1 MVIGLKKKRKYGERN
16 DRLGNNNSHCDVANK
31 GIEMNTRQ
39 TSVDCYNEIKRNG
52 SLSKM
57 RFEVY
62 SALLSMGKPSTT
74 REVYE
79 TMNVLKQ
86 EATRFTELRKLGVIY
101 EVQNRKCTI
110 TGRTSIEWDLTDR
123 LPVDFKNSNKTKK
136 QKVDCALNSLRVLYK
151 NYNDGTDEDWKIVA
165 DLIKNI

>member
-1 MVIGLKKKRKYGERN
+1 
-16 DRLGNNNSHCDVANK
+16 
-31 GIEMNTRQ
+31 MNTRQ
-39 TSVDCYNEIKRNG
+39 TSIDCYNEIKRDG

-62 SALLSMGKPSTT
+62 SALLAMGKPSTT

-79 TMNVLKQ
+79 TMDVIKQ

-110 TGRTSIEWDLTDR
+110 TGRTSIEWDLTDK
-123 LPVDFKNSNKTKK
+123 LPVSIKNTNKTKK
-136 QKVDCALNSLRVLYK
+136 QRLDAALNSLRLLYK
-151 NYNDGTDEDWKIVA
+151 NKDISTDDDWKTVA

>member
-1 MVIGLKKKRKYGERN
+1 MK
-16 DRLGNNNSHCDVANK
+16 
-31 GIEMNTRQ
+31 TRQ
-39 TSVDCYNEIKRNG
+39 TSIDCYNQIKQEG
-52 SLSKM
+52 LLSKM
-57 RFEVY
+57 RFKVY

-79 TMNVLKQ
+79 TMDVVKQ

-123 LPVDFKNSNKTKK
+123 LPINLKKSNKTKK
-136 QKVDCALNSLRVLYK
+136 HRLDDALNSFRELYK
-151 NYNDGTDEDWKIVA
+151 NKNNSTVEDWKEVA
-165 DLIKNI
+165 NLIKNI

>member
-1 MVIGLKKKRKYGERN
+1 
-16 DRLGNNNSHCDVANK
+16 
-31 GIEMNTRQ
+31 MNTRQ
-39 TSVDCYNEIKRNG
+39 TSIECYNQIKRDG

-123 LPVDFKNSNKTKK
+123 LPVNVKSSNKTKK
-136 QKVDCALNSLRVLYK
+136 QRIDAALNSLRELYK
-151 NYNDGTDEDWKIVA
+151 NKDISTDDDWKIVA
-165 DLIKNI
+165 DLIKSI

>member
-1 MVIGLKKKRKYGERN
+1 MK
-16 DRLGNNNSHCDVANK
+16 
-31 GIEMNTRQ
+31 TRQ
-39 TSVDCYNEIKRNG
+39 TSIDCYNEIKRDG

-62 SALLSMGKPSTT
+62 SALLAMGKPSTT

-79 TMNVLKQ
+79 TMDVIKQ

-123 LPVDFKNSNKTKK
+123 LPINIKKSNKTKK
-136 QKVDCALNSLRVLYK
+136 QKIDEVLNSLRELYK
-151 NYNDGTDEDWKIVA
+151 NKNTSTLEDWKIVA
-165 DLIKNI
+165 NLIKRL